1 VKLSTA
7 IARYVEWKRGQGL
20 QFVHG
25 EQILRAFIRST
36 GDRPLAE
43 VTVRHVSS
51 YLDASR
57 MGPATRYRAHHM
69 VGSLFRF
76 WISRRRMDKSPMP
89 LARAARAQLFRPY
102 IFTRSEIRRLLHAIE
117 NDQRSRAIEPQTLK
131 VLVLFLFGSGALID
145 EAFNL
150 TMGDLDLSSGSVT
163 LRRSHSGRVRTIP
176 MGPALRRA
184 LAAHASGRA
193 LNERLFQGR
202 RGGRIRRINLIR
214 AFQRACLCASIR
226 TLGANRITPTLR
238 ELRNTFAVHC
248 IERWVKSGA
257 EIHQMMPVL
266 SGYMGHV
273 EPRSTEQYLRFVPS
287 RFVEPLAKLATPKLL
302 RH

>member
-7 IARYVEWKRGQGL
+7 IARYVEWKRAQGL

-36 GDRPLAE
+36 GDRPLPE

-51 YLDASR
+51 YLDGSR
-57 MGPATRYRAHHM
+57 MAPDTRYRAHHM

-89 LARAARAQLFRPY
+89 LARAARAPLFRPY
-102 IFTRSEIRRLLHAIE
+102 IFTRSEVRRLLRAIE
-117 NDQRSRAIEPQTLK
+117 NDRRSRAIEPQTLK
-131 VLVLFLFGSGALID
+131 AVVLFLFGSGALID

-150 TMGDLDLSSGSVT
+150 TRGDLDLRNRVVT
-163 LRRSHSGRVRTIP
+163 LRRSHSGRTRTIP
-176 MGPALRRA
+176 IGPALCRA
-184 LAAHASGRA
+184 LAAHAPGGA
-193 LNERLFQGR
+193 LDARLFQGR
-202 RGGRIRRINLIR
+202 KGGPIRRINLIR
-214 AFQRACLCASIR
+214 TFQRACLRAGIR
-226 TLGANRITPTLR
+226 TPGTKRITPALR

-257 EIHQMMPVL
+257 EIHQMIPVL

-287 RFVEPLAKLATPKLL
+287 RFVEPLAKLAMPKLR